1 MSPQPPSDIL
11 LVHNGSSR
19 TGRTAYARAAGIVRA
34 GGYRPV
40 PVAAP
45 TAAELSRRLVAVLRA
60 DSPRIA
66 AVVAVG
72 GDGMAHLVLQCLD
85 ALRRQGVDFPFGL
98 VPAGS
103 GNDLARFHGIPV
115 GDVERAAG
123 RVLRGLESEP
133 CSTDMVRVTCAD
145 GTEHLCA
152 TAVCLG
158 LDARVNARANRWSRV
173 KVSAK
178 YAVALAVEALSM
190 RARRYDLSWTSPD
203 GMLHATDRDL
213 SFLVLANTSS
223 IGGGLT
229 ILPDADPSD
238 GALDLFMV
246 ADVDPLHL
254 VWRFPQLFRGTHL
267 ALPQVSVEP
276 AVSACVA
283 VHGAATDGEGTHE
296 AAAYGDG
303 ERLGPLPV
311 SLEVVPAAVQIL
323 F

>member
-1 MSPQPPSDIL
+1 MSPQQPSDIL

-19 TGRTAYARAAGIVRA
+19 AGRTAYARAAGITRA

-40 PVAAP
+40 PVAAS
-45 TAAELSRRLVAVLRA
+45 TASALSSGLLALLRA
-60 DSPRIA
+60 DSPHIA

-85 ALRRQGVDFPFGL
+85 ALHRQGVDFPFGL

-103 GNDLARFHGIPV
+103 GNDLARFHGVPT

-123 RVLRGLESEP
+123 RVLRGLESGP
-133 CSTDMVRVTCAD
+133 RSTDTIRVTCAD
-145 GTEHLCA
+145 GTDHLCA

-178 YAVALAVEALSM
+178 YATALAVEALSM

-223 IGGGLT
+223 IGGGLA
-229 ILPDADPSD
+229 ILPEADASD

-246 ADVDPLHL
+246 ADVDPLRL
-254 VWRFPQLFRGTHL
+254 AWLFPRLFRGTHL
-267 ALPQVSVEP
+267 ALPQVLVEP

-283 VHGAATDGEGTHE
+283 VHGAVNAGGGTHE